1 MKTNKKLQRGA
12 TFWEVSMYVMM
23 FLFVVTAVLKL
34 GPAYMDDSNVGKA
47 LEGVHEALSGKD
59 IYEVTNGE
67 IKGRISKFFQVSM
80 LPGEIEKQIQIERE
94 NRGVYL
100 RLDYENR
107 MPFMGNIDI
116 VLNFSHEV
124 NLADPV
130 KK

>member
-1 MKTNKKLQRGA
+1 M
-12 TFWEVSMYVMM
+12 
-23 FLFVVTAVLKL
+23 
-34 GPAYMDDSNVGKA
+34 
-47 LEGVHEALSGKD
+47 SGKD